1 VLPDP
6 GDHHVFPDPDPLYVE
21 LPEPKGSPTNP
32 YITGRQTAA
41 VALVLV
47 AFAAGV
53 TLLGL
58 AAVRHYEENPSE

>member
-1 VLPDP
+1 MSVP
-6 GDHHVFPDPDPLYVE
+6 
-21 LPEPKGSPTNP
+21 
-32 YITGRQTAA
+32 
-41 VALVLV
+41 LV